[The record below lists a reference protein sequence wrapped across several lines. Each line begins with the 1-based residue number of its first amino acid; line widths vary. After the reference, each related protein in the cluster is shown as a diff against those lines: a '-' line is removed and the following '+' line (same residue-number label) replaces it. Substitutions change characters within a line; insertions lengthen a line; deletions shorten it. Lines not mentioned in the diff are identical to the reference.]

1 MIEWKEISSREI
13 VFVSLILLCVFGIAG
28 AILQLIGHMTFIG

>member
-13 VFVSLILLCVFGIAG
+13 VFVSLVLLCVIGIAG
-28 AILQLIGHMTFIG
+28 AMLLITHMAAMG